1 MTRLLN
7 TLLNQDQL
15 IYMHNLKKIPTIGLI
30 GLGNQGKK
38 HIDSILTL
46 QDKKLVKLVGLC
58 DRSIKKF
65 SSSMNVP
72 FFFDYKDLYSK
83 TKPDIIVIATPNY
96 LHKQMSLDA
105 LNKNIHI
112 IKEKPLATNH
122 LDAYEILKASQA
134 TGKLIT
140 TMQQRFFSPL
150 FLKTKT
156 IIPSLGKIVSF
167 SYRFTL
173 NDTTKSWRW
182 DLEKAGGGS
191 WLNMGW
197 HAVSVIQWLIGDI
210 ETIELVWKVNGKR
223 EWDYKTDHSSFAKAT
238 IQNGI
243 IGSMF
248 LSCVYP
254 KKEETLKIVFFDGIL
269 YLSRDNLMVLKKGK
283 KQEKYYFILEEH
295 SIYTDQLKG
304 LLREIQNNNYDQMRD
319 LRTMATIQAGINSAY
334 SNSSL
339 ITVEEIYNRGN
350 NSFYSEN
357 TIYAD
362 IYQTIW

>member
-1 MTRLLN
+1 MS
-7 TLLNQDQL
+7 
-15 IYMHNLKKIPTIGLI
+15 NLKIIPTIGLI

-38 HIDSILTL
+38 HLDAILDL

-58 DRSIKKF
+58 DTSIKEF
-65 SSSMNVP
+65 SGSIKVP
-72 FFFDYKDLYSK
+72 FYFDYKELYSK
-83 TKPDIIVIATPNY
+83 AKPEIVLIATPNY

-112 IKEKPLATNH
+112 IKEKPLATNY
-122 LDAYEILKASQA
+122 LDAYKILKASQA
-134 TGKLIT
+134 TGKLIAT
-140 TMQQRFFSPL
+140 TQQRFFSPL
-150 FLKTKT
+150 FLKAKA
-156 IIPSLGKIVSF
+156 IIPSLGRIVSF

-197 HAVSVIQWLIGDI
+197 HAVSVIQWLIGNI
-210 ETIELVWKVNGKR
+210 ETIELAWKVNGKR
-223 EWDYKTDHSSFAKAT
+223 EWDYKTDHSSFARAT
-238 IQNGI
+238 IQNSI

-248 LSCVYP
+248 LSCAYP
-254 KKEETLKIVFFDGIL
+254 KKEETLKIVFSDGIL
-269 YLSRDNLMVLKKGK
+269 YLSRASLRVLRKGK
-283 KQEKYYFILEEH
+283 RQENYYSNLEEH
-295 SIYTDQLKG
+295 YVYTDQLKG

-339 ITVEEIYNRGN
+339 ITVEKIYNKRN
-350 NSFYSEN
+350 NSFYSGN
-357 TIYAD
+357 TMYAEL
-362 IYQTIW
+362 